1 MGVEC
6 WYRPPVLNLSQIQL
20 PYTMTQEKMSS
31 EVFETKIQGEQEE
44 KQEIHQQQ
52 SSAALVERHYTRPNL
67 ENIILTALRNA
78 GKNVDQLTV
87 DDLAP
92 IDEFHTRGREAT
104 ANLASLL
111 NDYLRPN
118 FHVLDVGSG
127 IGGPSR
133 YLASRFGCRV
143 TGLDLVEE
151 YCHVADSLAKR
162 VKLNNLLT
170 YRQGDATHIPF
181 DDATFDVVWTQH
193 ASMNIAYKKRFYS
206 EMHRVLKP
214 GGKLAI
220 YDVFKGKTISIIDG
234 STSSIHF
241 PVPWAPDPSISYLIL
256 REDTRKLLRDVIG
269 FKEVA
274 WEDKTESVID
284 WIKQMRMRAQ
294 TSGPP
299 QIGLHVLVG
308 RHWSDLVKNLLKNLE
323 EGRIA
328 VAQGIFERS

>member
-1 MGVEC
+1 
-6 WYRPPVLNLSQIQL
+6 
-20 PYTMTQEKMSS
+20 MTQEKMSS
-31 EVFETKIQGEQEE
+31 EVIEIKRQEE
-44 KQEIHQQQ
+44 LEGKQEILQLQ
-52 SSAALVERHYTRPNL
+52 SSAAVVERHYTRLNL
-67 ENIILTALRNA
+67 ENTILTALKNA
-78 GKNVDQLTV
+78 GKNLDQLTV

-111 NDYLRPN
+111 DKNLQPH

-133 YLASRFGCRV
+133 YLASKFGCRV

-151 YCHVADSLAKR
+151 YCRVADSLAKR
-162 VKLNNLLT
+162 VKLDNLLT

-220 YDVFKGKTISIIDG
+220 YDVFKGKNSSNIDG

-241 PVPWAPDPSISYLIL
+241 PVPWAPDPSISHLIL
-256 REDTRKLLRDVIG
+256 RGEARKLLNEVFG
-269 FKEVA
+269 FKEVI
-274 WEDKTESVID
+274 WEDIKESVID
-284 WIKQMRMRAQ
+284 WIKQMIKRAQ

-308 RHWSDLVKNLLKNLE
+308 PQWSGLVKNLLKNLE
-323 EGRIA
+323 EDRIA

>member
-1 MGVEC
+1 MM
-6 WYRPPVLNLSQIQL
+6 RDQN
-20 PYTMTQEKMSS
+20 MTSNHESTSS
-31 EVFETKIQGEQEE
+31 PSASVSK
-44 KQEIHQQQ
+44 Q
-52 SSAALVERHYTRPNL
+52 SSAVAVERHYTRHNL
-67 ENIILTALRNA
+67 ENTILTALKNV
-78 GKNVDQLTV
+78 GKNIDQLTV

-111 NDYLRPN
+111 NNLQPN
-118 FHVLDVGSG
+118 LHVLDVGAG

-133 YLASRFGCRV
+133 YLASKFGCRV
-143 TGLDLVEE
+143 TGLDLVGE
-151 YCHVADSLAKR
+151 YCRVADSLARR
-162 VKLNNLLT
+162 VKLDNLLT
-170 YRQGDATHIPF
+170 YRQGDATQMPF

-193 ASMNIAYKKRFYS
+193 ASMNIADKKRLYS

-220 YDVFKGKTISIIDG
+220 YDVFKGSSSGDIDA
-234 STSSIHF
+234 SSSIHF
-241 PVPWAPDPSISYLIL
+241 PVPWAPDPSISHLISA
-256 REDTRKLLRDVIG
+256 EEARKLLKEVVG

-284 WIKQMRMRAQ
+284 WIKQMIKRAQ

-308 RHWSDLVKNLLKNLE
+308 TQWSDLVKNLLRNLE
-323 EGRIA
+323 EGRIT

>member
-1 MGVEC
+1 M
-6 WYRPPVLNLSQIQL
+6 I
-20 PYTMTQEKMSS
+20 QEKMSS
-31 EVFETKIQGEQEE
+31 EVIEMEGQEE
-44 KQEIHQQQ
+44 KQEIQQQQ
-52 SSAALVERHYTRPNL
+52 SSSAAVVERHYTRSNL
-67 ENIILTALRNA
+67 ENTILTALRNA

-111 NDYLRPN
+111 NNNLQPN

-143 TGLDLVEE
+143 TGLDLVGE
-151 YCHVADSLAKR
+151 YCRVADSLAKR
-162 VKLNNLLT
+162 VKLDNLLT

-181 DDATFDVVWTQH
+181 EDATFDIVWTQH

-206 EMHRVLKP
+206 EMHRVLKH

-220 YDVFKGKTISIIDG
+220 YDVFKGSSSDIIDG

-241 PVPWAPDPSISYLIL
+241 PVPWAPDPSISHLIL
-256 REDTRKLLRDVIG
+256 REEARKLLKDVVG
-269 FKEVA
+269 FREVA
-274 WEDKTESVID
+274 WEDKTESVIG
-284 WIKQMRMRAQ
+284 WIKQMIKRAQ
-294 TSGPP
+294 ISGPP

-308 RHWSDLVKNLLKNLE
+308 PQWSNLVKNLLRNLE
-323 EGRIA
+323 EGRIT

>member
-1 MGVEC
+1 
-6 WYRPPVLNLSQIQL
+6 
-20 PYTMTQEKMSS
+20 MTQEKMSS
-31 EVFETKIQGEQEE
+31 EVIEIERQEE
-44 KQEIHQQQ
+44 KQEIHQQH
-52 SSAALVERHYTRPNL
+52 SSAAVVERHYTRPNL
-67 ENIILTALRNA
+67 ENTILTALRNA
-78 GKNVDQLTV
+78 GKNIHQLTV

-111 NDYLRPN
+111 NNNLQPN
-118 FHVLDVGSG
+118 FHVLDVGAG

-133 YLASRFGCRV
+133 YLASKFGCHV
-143 TGLDLVEE
+143 TGLDLVSE
-151 YCHVADSLAKR
+151 YCRVADSLAKR
-162 VKLNNLLT
+162 VKLDNLLT
-170 YRQGDATHIPF
+170 YRQGDATHMPF

-220 YDVFKGKTISIIDG
+220 YDVFKGSNSSNIDG

-241 PVPWAPDPSISYLIL
+241 PVPWAPDPSISHLIL
-256 REDTRKLLRDVIG
+256 GEEARKLLKEVIR

-284 WIKQMRMRAQ
+284 WIKQMIKRAQ
-294 TSGPP
+294 TNGPP

-308 RHWSDLVKNLLKNLE
+308 PQWSDLVKNLLKNLE
-323 EGRIA
+323 EGHIA
-328 VAQGIFERS
+328 VAQGIFERR

>member
-1 MGVEC
+1 
-6 WYRPPVLNLSQIQL
+6 
-20 PYTMTQEKMSS
+20 MTQEKMSS
-31 EVFETKIQGEQEE
+31 EMIEIERHEEQQE
-44 KQEIHQQQ
+44 KQRIHQLQ
-52 SSAALVERHYTRPNL
+52 SSAAVVERHYTRTNL
-67 ENIILTALRNA
+67 ENTILTALRNA
-78 GKNVDQLTV
+78 GKDVDQLTV

-111 NDYLRPN
+111 NQDLQPN
-118 FHVLDVGSG
+118 IHVLDVGSG

-143 TGLDLVEE
+143 TGVDLVGE
-151 YCHVADSLAKR
+151 YCRVADSLARR
-162 VKLNNLLT
+162 VKLGNLLT
-170 YRQGDATHIPF
+170 YRQGDATHIPY

-206 EMHRVLKP
+206 EMYRVLKP

-220 YDVFKGKTISIIDG
+220 YDVFKGSNSSNIGG

-241 PVPWAPDPSISYLIL
+241 PVPWASDPSISHLL
-256 REDTRKLLRDVIG
+256 PREDARKLLNEVIR
-269 FKEVA
+269 FKEVV

-284 WIKQMRMRAQ
+284 WIKQMIKRAQ
-294 TSGPP
+294 ISGPP

-308 RHWSDLVKNLLKNLE
+308 PHWSELVKNLLKNLE

>member
-1 MGVEC
+1 
-6 WYRPPVLNLSQIQL
+6 
-20 PYTMTQEKMSS
+20 MTQEKMSS
-31 EVFETKIQGEQEE
+31 EMIEIARQEVRS
-44 KQEIHQQQ
+44 Q
-52 SSAALVERHYTRPNL
+52 SSAAAIEHHYTRLNL
-67 ENIILTALRNA
+67 ENTILTALRNA
-78 GKNVDQLTV
+78 GKNVDQLTA

-104 ANLASLL
+104 VNLASLL

-133 YLASRFGCRV
+133 YLASRFGCHV
-143 TGLDLVEE
+143 TGLDLVSE
-151 YCHVADSLAKR
+151 YCHVADSLAKK
-162 VKLNNLLT
+162 VKLDNLLT

-181 DDATFDVVWTQH
+181 DDATFDIVWTQH

-220 YDVFKGKTISIIDG
+220 YDVFKGNTISIIDG
-234 STSSIHF
+234 SSSSIHF
-241 PVPWAPDPSISYLIL
+241 PVPWAPDPSISHLIL
-256 REDTRKLLRDVIG
+256 REDARKLLKEVIG

-284 WIKQMRMRAQ
+284 WIKQMIKRAQ

-308 RHWSDLVKNLLKNLE
+308 PHWPGLVKNLLKNLE

>member
-1 MGVEC
+1 
-6 WYRPPVLNLSQIQL
+6 
-20 PYTMTQEKMSS
+20 MTQEKMSS
-31 EVFETKIQGEQEE
+31 EMIEIERHEEQQE
-44 KQEIHQQQ
+44 KQRIHQLQ
-52 SSAALVERHYTRPNL
+52 SSAAVVERHYTRTNL
-67 ENIILTALRNA
+67 ENTILTALRNA
-78 GKNVDQLTV
+78 GKDVDQLTV

-111 NDYLRPN
+111 NQDLQPN
-118 FHVLDVGSG
+118 IHVLDVGSG

-143 TGLDLVEE
+143 TGVDLVGE
-151 YCHVADSLAKR
+151 YCRVADSLARR
-162 VKLNNLLT
+162 VKLGNLLT
-170 YRQGDATHIPF
+170 YRQGDATHIPY

-206 EMHRVLKP
+206 EMYRVLKP

-220 YDVFKGKTISIIDG
+220 YDVFKGSNSSNIGG

-241 PVPWAPDPSISYLIL
+241 PVPWASDPSISHLL
-256 REDTRKLLRDVIG
+256 PREDARKLLNEVIR
-269 FKEVA
+269 FKEVV

-284 WIKQMRMRAQ
+284 WIKQMIKRAQ

-308 RHWSDLVKNLLKNLE
+308 PHWSELVKNLLKNLE

>member
-1 MGVEC
+1 
-6 WYRPPVLNLSQIQL
+6 
-20 PYTMTQEKMSS
+20 MTQEKMSS
-31 EVFETKIQGEQEE
+31 EVIEIERQEK
-44 KQEIHQQQ
+44 KQEIERQQ
-52 SSAALVERHYTRPNL
+52 SSVVAVERHYTRSNL
-67 ENIILTALRNA
+67 ENTILTALKNA

-111 NDYLRPN
+111 NNNLQPN
-118 FHVLDVGSG
+118 FHVLDAGAG

-133 YLASRFGCRV
+133 YLASKFGCHV
-143 TGLDLVEE
+143 TGLDLVGE
-151 YCHVADSLAKR
+151 YCRVADSLAKR
-162 VKLNNLLT
+162 VRLDNLLT

-181 DDATFDVVWTQH
+181 EDATFDVVWTQH

-220 YDVFKGKTISIIDG
+220 YDVFKGSNSSDTGG
-234 STSSIHF
+234 SSSSIHF
-241 PVPWAPDPSISYLIL
+241 PVPWASDPSINHLIPP
-256 REDTRKLLRDVIG
+256 EEARKLLKEVVG

-274 WEDKTESVID
+274 WEDKTESVIE
-284 WIKQMRMRAQ
+284 WIKQMKKRAQ

-299 QIGLHVLVG
+299 PTGLHVLVG
-308 RHWSDLVKNLLKNLE
+308 PHWSDLVKNLLRNLE

>member
-1 MGVEC
+1 M
-6 WYRPPVLNLSQIQL
+6 I
-20 PYTMTQEKMSS
+20 QEKISS
-31 EVFETKIQGEQEE
+31 EVIEIEIQGEQEGE
-44 KQEIHQQQ
+44 KGKQEIHQRQ
-52 SSAALVERHYTRPNL
+52 SSAAAVERHYTRPNL
-67 ENIILTALRNA
+67 ENTIITALRNA
-78 GKNVDQLTV
+78 GKNIDQLRV

-111 NDYLRPN
+111 NNSLQPN
-118 FHVLDVGSG
+118 FQVLDVGSG

-133 YLASRFGCRV
+133 YLASKFGCRV
-143 TGLDLVEE
+143 TGLDLVGE
-151 YCHVADSLAKR
+151 YCRVADSLAKR
-162 VKLNNLLT
+162 VKLDNLLT

-181 DDATFDVVWTQH
+181 DDATFDIVWTQH
-193 ASMNIAYKKRFYS
+193 ASMNIAYKKRLYS

-220 YDVFKGKTISIIDG
+220 YDVFKGNNSSNIDG

-241 PVPWAPDPSISYLIL
+241 PVPWAPDPSISHLIL
-256 REDTRKLLRDVIG
+256 RGEARKLLNEVIG
-269 FKEVA
+269 FKEVI

-284 WIKQMRMRAQ
+284 WIKQMIKRAQ

-308 RHWSDLVKNLLKNLE
+308 PQWSGLVKNLLKNLE
-323 EGRIA
+323 EDRIA

>member
-1 MGVEC
+1 
-6 WYRPPVLNLSQIQL
+6 
-20 PYTMTQEKMSS
+20 MTREKMSS
-31 EVFETKIQGEQEE
+31 EVIEIERQEE
-44 KQEIHQQQ
+44 QLEKLEIPQQQ
-52 SSAALVERHYTRPNL
+52 SIAAVVERHYSRLNL
-67 ENIILTALRNA
+67 ENTILTALKNA
-78 GKNVDQLTV
+78 GKNLDQLTV

-104 ANLASLL
+104 VNLASLL
-111 NDYLRPN
+111 NENLQPN

-143 TGLDLVEE
+143 TGLDLVGE

-162 VKLNNLLT
+162 VKLDNLLT

-181 DDATFDVVWTQH
+181 ADATFDIVWTQH

-206 EMHRVLKP
+206 EMYRVLKT
-214 GGKLAI
+214 GGKLAT
-220 YDVFKGKTISIIDG
+220 YDVFKGSSISNIDG

-241 PVPWAPDPSISYLIL
+241 PVPWASDSSISHLIL
-256 REDTRKLLRDVIG
+256 RDDARKLLKEVVG
-269 FKEVA
+269 FKEVV
-274 WEDKTESVID
+274 WEDKTQSVID
-284 WIKQMRMRAQ
+284 WIKQMIKRAQ

-308 RHWSDLVKNLLKNLE
+308 PQWSNLVKNLLKNLE

-328 VAQGIFERS
+328 VAQGIFERR

>member
-1 MGVEC
+1 VE
-6 WYRPPVLNLSQIQL
+6 
-20 PYTMTQEKMSS
+20 
-31 EVFETKIQGEQEE
+31 
-44 KQEIHQQQ
+44 
-52 SSAALVERHYTRPNL
+52 
-67 ENIILTALRNA
+67 
-78 GKNVDQLTV
+78 
-87 DDLAP
+87 DLAP

-111 NDYLRPN
+111 NKNLQPN

-133 YLASRFGCRV
+133 YLASKVGCHV
-143 TGLDLVEE
+143 TGLDLVGE
-151 YCHVADSLAKR
+151 YCRVADSLAKR
-162 VKLNNLLT
+162 VKLDNLLT

-181 DDATFDVVWTQH
+181 DDETFDVVWTQH

-220 YDVFKGKTISIIDG
+220 YDVFKGSNSSNIDG

-241 PVPWAPDPSISYLIL
+241 PVPWASDPSISHLIL
-256 REDTRKLLRDVIG
+256 REEARKLL
-269 FKEVA
+269 KEVVGFREVT

-284 WIKQMRMRAQ
+284 WIKQMIKRAQ

-308 RHWSDLVKNLLKNLE
+308 PEWSNLVKNLLKNLE

>member
-1 MGVEC
+1 
-6 WYRPPVLNLSQIQL
+6 
-20 PYTMTQEKMSS
+20 MTQEKMSS
-31 EVFETKIQGEQEE
+31 EVIEIERQEGE
-44 KQEIHQQQ
+44 KQKIHQQQ
-52 SSAALVERHYTRPNL
+52 HSSAVAVERHYTRPNL
-67 ENIILTALRNA
+67 ENTILTALKNA
-78 GKNVDQLTV
+78 GKDVDQLTV

-104 ANLASLL
+104 ANLAFLL
-111 NDYLRPN
+111 GKNLQPN
-118 FHVLDVGSG
+118 FHVLDVGAG

-162 VKLNNLLT
+162 VKLDKLLT

-181 DDATFDVVWTQH
+181 EDATFDIVWTQH

-220 YDVFKGKTISIIDG
+220 YDVFKGNNSSNIDG

-241 PVPWAPDPSISYLIL
+241 PVPWASDPSISHLIL
-256 REDTRKLLRDVIG
+256 REEARKLLKEVVG

-284 WIKQMRMRAQ
+284 WIKQMIKRAQ
-294 TSGPP
+294 TNGPP
-299 QIGLHVLVG
+299 QISLHVLVG
-308 RHWSDLVKNLLKNLE
+308 PQWSDLVKNLLRNLE

-328 VAQGIFERS
+328 VAQGIFERT

>member
-1 MGVEC
+1 
-6 WYRPPVLNLSQIQL
+6 
-20 PYTMTQEKMSS
+20 MTQEKMSS
-31 EVFETKIQGEQEE
+31 EVLEIERQKQQEGE

-52 SSAALVERHYTRPNL
+52 HSSAAVAVERHYTRPNL
-67 ENIILTALRNA
+67 ENTILSALKNT
-78 GKNVDQLTV
+78 GKDVERLTV

-111 NDYLRPN
+111 GKNLQPN

-133 YLASRFGCRV
+133 YLASRFGCHV

-151 YCHVADSLAKR
+151 YCRVADSLAKR
-162 VKLNNLLT
+162 VKLDNLLT

-206 EMHRVLKP
+206 ELHRVLKT

-220 YDVFKGKTISIIDG
+220 YDVFKGSNSDRIDG
-234 STSSIHF
+234 SSSSIHF
-241 PVPWAPDPSISYLIL
+241 PVPWASDPSISHLIL
-256 REDTRKLLRDVIG
+256 REEARKLLKEAIR
-269 FKEVA
+269 FKEVT

-284 WIKQMRMRAQ
+284 WIKQMIKHAQ

-308 RHWSDLVKNLLKNLE
+308 PQWPDLVKNLLRNLE

>member
-1 MGVEC
+1 M
-6 WYRPPVLNLSQIQL
+6 I
-20 PYTMTQEKMSS
+20 QEKISS
-31 EVFETKIQGEQEE
+31 KVIEIERQEQEE
-44 KQEIHQQQ
+44 KQEIQQQQQ
-52 SSAALVERHYTRPNL
+52 SSAAAVVERHYTRSNL
-67 ENIILTALRNA
+67 ENTILTALRNA

-104 ANLASLL
+104 ANLVSLL
-111 NDYLRPN
+111 NNNLQPN

-133 YLASRFGCRV
+133 YLASRFGCHV
-143 TGLDLVEE
+143 TGLDLVGE
-151 YCHVADSLAKR
+151 YCRVADSLAKR
-162 VKLNNLLT
+162 VKLDNLLT

-181 DDATFDVVWTQH
+181 EDVTFDVVWTQH
-193 ASMNIAYKKRFYS
+193 ASMNIAYKKMFYS

-220 YDVFKGKTISIIDG
+220 YDVFKGTSSDIIDG

-241 PVPWAPDPSISYLIL
+241 PVPWAPDPSISHLIL
-256 REDTRKLLRDVIG
+256 REEARKLLKEVVG

-284 WIKQMRMRAQ
+284 WINQMIKRAQ

-299 QIGLHVLVG
+299 KIGLHVLVG
-308 RHWSDLVKNLLKNLE
+308 PQWSGLVKNLLRNLE
-323 EGRIA
+323 EGRIT
-328 VAQGIFERS
+328 VAQGIFERN